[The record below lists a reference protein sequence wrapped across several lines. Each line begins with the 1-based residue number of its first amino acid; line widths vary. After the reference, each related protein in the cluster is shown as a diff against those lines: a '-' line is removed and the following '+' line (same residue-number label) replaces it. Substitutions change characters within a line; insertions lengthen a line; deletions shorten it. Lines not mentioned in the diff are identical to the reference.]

1 MHGEASVCDP
11 FDIPDADR
19 QMPAR
24 DSVGVASSPPT
35 PGLDVTGASIS
46 SATGEDG
53 KIHYGHDASACRHW
67 CLDMPGSVSHITCH
81 MLHMQCAPL

>member
-19 QMPAR
+19 QIPAK
-24 DSVGVASSPPT
+24 DGVGVAPSPST

-53 KIHYGHDASACRHW
+53 KIQSW
-67 CLDMPGSVSHITCH
+67 P
-81 MLHMQCAPL
+81 

>member
-19 QMPAR
+19 QIPAK
-24 DSVGVASSPPT
+24 DNVGMGSSPST

-53 KIHYGHDASACRHW
+53 KDDSW
-67 CLDMPGSVSHITCH
+67 P
-81 MLHMQCAPL
+81 

>member
-19 QMPAR
+19 QMPAT
-24 DSVGVASSPPT
+24 DSVGAASPPST

-53 KIHYGHDASACRHW
+53 KIHLW
-67 CLDMPGSVSHITCH
+67 P
-81 MLHMQCAPL
+81 

>member
-19 QMPAR
+19 LIPAK
-24 DSVGVASSPPT
+24 DSVGTASSPST
-35 PGLDVTGASIS
+35 QGLDVTGASIS

-53 KIHYGHDASACRHW
+53 KIHSW
-67 CLDMPGSVSHITCH
+67 P
-81 MLHMQCAPL
+81 